1 MSDTHDPALF
11 APWTIDHELA
21 ALAVRGMRSRP
32 ALAVAQ
38 AFAKNIGDVA
48 AILELPQFLTSLQA
62 LEKHV
67 LLSVT
72 QAHLS
77 RLRTD
82 PGAPPPSM
90 DEFKRDVRRL
100 HQAEFERFKAQP
112 PTQAAYQQEA
122 RRQLNQLG
130 ARHEHLYP
138 QLRSLFSTAL
148 VTAWTAFECV
158 AGDTWAVALNA
169 QAGRFAKAGFDTE
182 MLLTALTRHSSVAG
196 LEGIAHAYAL
206 FENSLEL
213 SVALASPDLHELH
226 ATRNVLVHYNG
237 VINKRFKEKI
247 ETAAAVGEP
256 VPLDGAAV
264 ARLVNAAIMGGC
276 AIIQFVDDWLVRHA
290 SA

>member
-1 MSDTHDPALF
+1 MSDAHDPPLF
-11 APWTIDHELA
+11 APWTIDHELVT
-21 ALAVRGMRSRP
+21 LAVRGMRSRP
-32 ALAVAQ
+32 ALPVAQ
-38 AFAKNIGDVA
+38 AFAKNIGDIA
-48 AILELPQFLTSLQA
+48 AILDLPLHLAGLQA

-72 QAHLS
+72 QGQLARVRS
-77 RLRTD
+77 D

-90 DEFKRDVRRL
+90 DDFKRDVRRL
-100 HQAEFERFKAQP
+100 HQTEFERFKAQP
-112 PTQAAYQQEA
+112 ATQAAYRQEA

-130 ARHEHLYP
+130 ARHEQLYP
-138 QLRSLFSTAL
+138 QLRSLFSTAI
-148 VTAWTAFECV
+148 VSAWTAFECA

-182 MLLTALTRHSSVAG
+182 TLLAALTRHSSVAG
-196 LEGIAHAYAL
+196 LEGIAQAYAL

-237 VINKRFKEKI
+237 VINKRFKEKV
-247 ETAAAVGEP
+247 ETAAQAGDQ
-256 VPLDGAAV
+256 VPLDGAGA